1 MLNIKSY
8 LIMILVTGVILM
20 SDSDVQAG
28 KTISQFSLQF
38 VLAKSSSI
46 IGRWDLVWRPTKN
59 MIMYRV
65 FQKDGQAIKYTALL
79 DDNGKPT
86 GAGQTRIA
94 NYKINSDG
102 TIQIFNELREYCVLK
117 SKNEMQC
124 YTDGQSLEDLGFY
137 RKR

>member
-1 MLNIKSY
+1 
-8 LIMILVTGVILM
+8 M
-20 SDSDVQAG
+20 SDGDVQAG
-28 KTISQFSLQF
+28 KTISEFSLQF
-38 VLAKSSSI
+38 VLANSSSI

-86 GAGQTRIA
+86 GAGQKRTA

-137 RKR
+137 RIR